1 MACHMERGRDRMAA
15 AQRKTVLKVARKA
28 LLAAVASLP
37 DAEALERLS
46 TWQEA
51 EGPGLRRRALL
62 AARIALMRRLLAAEP
77 VVQEVPPPPAPEPVI
92 EEPPPPP
99 AKPAKVMRTTM
110 TTFSMEDAAK
120 LLMSAA
126 TPDDADGAA
135 GFGDDAP
142 AEDVSPVDVAEAEFL
157 SAPWVDVAEQ
167 INAAPEAAEAS
178 APAVVEEAEVVAE
191 VMPEPVPILEPD
203 AVAISFEITDV
214 NDAEAALDSLPAEDG
229 RFDDPAPARRA
240 VRVTPVLPM
249 DIGAQLAAMSQEDDG
264 DALEALA
271 AFATAPKKAGLP
283 PSLDDSL
290 AALGGLGDLEGG
302 KPAAPKGARKAGKG
316 KPVAV
321 ADMGAQFAALDAVR
335 EAEVVELVKGPAK
348 PAITIDLSAQFAAM
362 QDSDD

>member
-1 MACHMERGRDRMAA
+1 MAA

-37 DAEALERLS
+37 DAEALERL
-46 TWQEA
+46 TMWQDA

-126 TPDDADGAA
+126 TPDDADAAA

-142 AEDVSPVDVAEAEFL
+142 SEDVAAVEVAEAEFL
-157 SAPWVDVAEQ
+157 SAPWVDVAAQ
-167 INAAPEAAEAS
+167 INAAPE
-178 APAVVEEAEVVAE
+178 EAEVPAPAEVAE
-191 VMPEPVPILEPD
+191 AEHVAEQEPEPVVAPD
-203 AVAISFEITDV
+203 AVASTAEITDV
-214 NDAEAALDSLPAEDG
+214 NDAEAALNSLPEEDG
-229 RFDDPAPARRA
+229 QFDDPTPSRRA
-240 VRVTPVLPM
+240 ERVTPVLPM
-249 DIGAQLAAMSQEDDG
+249 DIGAQLAAMAQEDDS

-290 AALGGLGDLEGG
+290 AALGGLGDLGG
-302 KPAAPKGARKAGKG
+302 GTAAPAKGTRKAGKG

-321 ADMGAQFAALDAVR
+321 EDMGAQFAALDAVR
-335 EAEVVELVKGPAK
+335 EAEVVEMVKGPIK
-348 PAITIDLSAQFAAM
+348 PAITIDLSAQFAAL
-362 QDSDD
+362 QDPDD

>member
-1 MACHMERGRDRMAA
+1 MAA

-37 DAEALERLS
+37 DAEALERLT
-46 TWQEA
+46 TWQDGEK
-51 EGPGLRRRALL
+51 PGLRRRALL
-62 AARIALMRRLLAAEP
+62 AARIALMRRLLAEGP
-77 VVQEVPPPPAPEPVI
+77 VVQAPPPPPEPEPVI

-120 LLMSAA
+120 LLLSA
-126 TPDDADGAA
+126 TPPDEADAAE

-142 AEDVSPVDVAEAEFL
+142 VEDVSPVEVAEAEFL
-157 SAPWVDVAEQ
+157 SAPWIDMAAQ
-167 INAAPEAAEAS
+167 INASPVGAEVPAP
-178 APAVVEEAEVVAE
+178 AEVVEAVLVE
-191 VMPEPVPILEPD
+191 PEPEPIFEPD
-203 AVAISFEITDV
+203 AVATTVEITDV
-214 NDAEAALDSLPAEDG
+214 NDAEAALDSLPDEDG
-229 RFDDPAPARRA
+229 RFDDPTPPRRA
-240 VRVTPVLPM
+240 EKVTPVLPM
-249 DIGAQLAAMSQEDDG
+249 DIGAQLAAMAQEDDG

-283 PSLDDSL
+283 PGIDDSL
-290 AALGGLGDLEGG
+290 AALGGLGDLGGG
-302 KPAAPKGARKAGKG
+302 KAAAPKGARKPGKG

-335 EAEVVELVKGPAK
+335 EAEVVEMVKGPIK

-362 QDSDD
+362 QDPDD